1 MITNDPSPLPNT
13 VLGEPPSFSDR
24 PTIQPPTQSPFLPW
38 LDLIKGIL
46 TWIASVLCLAI
57 VPIIVVV
64 PYLIYLGVTGGS
76 LLPEVLT
83 KDKTLIFL
91 SILGVI
97 PAHLLTLGIAWA
109 VQTNFG
115 RIPFWQSLKFSWPNT
130 ISPTLGFVLCAVA
143 AFLLLGVGAVV
154 TYFAGGGKTDLDLLI
169 ESSSQARIATVVLA
183 VFTAPLVEEVIY
195 RGILYPR
202 FQRVVGM
209 VAAVLIVSIMF
220 AGVHVFQYRNN
231 IGVIIVISVLSLAL
245 TLVRALT
252 DRLLPSVIIHL
263 IFNGVQ
269 SVILV
274 LQPYFEKPPVTPPPT
289 VPALIQL
296 FRHLI

>member
-1 MITNDPSPLPNT
+1 MIINDPFPHPNA
-13 VLGEPPSFSDR
+13 VPVEPPSFSDSPR
-24 PTIQPPTQSPFLPW
+24 IQPPTQSPYQPW

-57 VPIIVVV
+57 VPLLFVV
-64 PYLIYLGVTGGS
+64 PYLIYLGVTAGN

-115 RIPFWQSLKFSWPNT
+115 RIPFWQSLKFSWPDS
-130 ISPTLGFVLCAVA
+130 ISQTLGVVLCAVA
-143 AFLLLGVGAVV
+143 AFLLLGVGAMV

-169 ESSSQARIATVVLA
+169 ESSTQARIATVLLA

-202 FQRVVGM
+202 IQRIVGM
-209 VAAVLIVSIMF
+209 VGAILIVSAMF
-220 AGVHVFQYRNN
+220 AGVHVYQYRNN
-231 IGVIIVISVLSLAL
+231 IGIIIVITVLSLAL
-245 TLVRALT
+245 TLVRALS
-252 DRLLPSVIIHL
+252 DRLLPSVMIHL

-274 LQPYFEKPPVTPPPT
+274 LQPYLEKPEVTPPQT

-296 FRHLI
+296 LRHLI